1 MDVLISGASIAGPAL
16 AYWLGRFGYRP
27 TIVEVAPSL
36 RTGGSAVDFR
46 GPLHMGV
53 LDKMGV
59 LPALREVQTHG
70 TAMRFV
76 DACGERLMEWP
87 AGLAG
92 GDLEVQRGDLSRIL
106 CEAAGDGTEYLFG
119 DRIAAMTE
127 TPDGVEVTFASG
139 RQRVFDLVF
148 GADGVH
154 SGVRRL
160 AFGPEEQFV
169 KHLGYY
175 VGGWDVPNEWGLA
188 GTSLLHNEPG
198 RMMGVGGNHR
208 DPSRA
213 GVLVAFASPRL
224 TYDRHDRDGQKRLL
238 RERYAAMGWL
248 APRLLEGLDAAT
260 DLWFDQICRV
270 DNPRWAKGRIAL
282 VGDAACGATIGG
294 QGNGTALVSAYVLAG
309 ELAAAGGD
317 HRVAFG
323 AYERRIGKFARGTQ
337 KGGDT
342 TGKFLAP
349 RTRRGLWLRNY
360 FNNRKWFLDLTMKI
374 AADRST
380 AIDLPDYAASRVP
393 L

>member
-16 AYWLGRFGYRP
+16 AYWLGRYGFDV
-27 TIVEVAPSL
+27 TVVEVAPAL
-36 RTGGSAVDFR
+36 RAGGRAVDFR
-46 GPLHMGV
+46 GDLHMGV

-59 LPALREVQTHG
+59 LPALRAVQTHG

-76 DACGERLMEWP
+76 DADGKRLMEWP

-106 CEAAGDGTEYLFG
+106 CDAALGTEYLFG
-119 DRIAAMTE
+119 DRITAMSE
-127 TPDGVEVTFASG
+127 TGDGVSVTFASG
-139 RQRVFDLVF
+139 RRRSFDLVI

-160 AFGPEEQFV
+160 TLGPEEQFV

-175 VGGWDVPNEWGLA
+175 VAGWDVPNECGL
-188 GTSLLHNEPG
+188 SPDMVLHNQPG
-198 RMMGVGGNHR
+198 RMIGVGGDHR
-208 DPSRA
+208 HPERA
-213 GVLVAFASPRL
+213 AAFVTFASPLLR
-224 TYDRHDRDGQKRLL
+224 YDRHDRDAQKRLL
-238 RERYAAMGWL
+238 RERYAGMGWL
-248 APRLLEGLDAAT
+248 APRLLDALDAAP
-260 DLWFDQICRV
+260 DFWLDQICRV
-270 DNPRWAKGRIAL
+270 DNPQWARGRVAL

-294 QGNGTALVSAYVLAG
+294 QGNGTAIVSAYVLAG

-317 HRVAFG
+317 HRVAFP

-349 RTRRGLWLRNY
+349 KTAAGIWARNY
-360 FNNRKWFLDLTMKI
+360 LNNKQWVIDLTFKI

-380 AIDLPDYAASRVP
+380 NLELPDYPTLAASR
-393 L
+393 